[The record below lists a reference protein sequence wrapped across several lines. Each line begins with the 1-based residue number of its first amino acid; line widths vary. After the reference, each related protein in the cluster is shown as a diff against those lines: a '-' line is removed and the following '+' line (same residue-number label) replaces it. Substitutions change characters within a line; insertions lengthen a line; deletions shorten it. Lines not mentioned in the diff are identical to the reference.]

1 LGLLKRKPKISIE
14 EFCREF
20 YDSQIFQPI
29 IAGEDVGSVFCDAVF
44 NSVSEADPSFATVDR
59 TVFRQEMTALRM
71 ELFSLA
77 WVHHFKQGKYTL
89 PQTDFT
95 KSYLE
100 KKGRLDIWN
109 SILDYNQAVA
119 HSSVIT
125 ATEEQENT
133 SWITYINSLR
143 AGLLNKWVETGIDK
157 ECAVCVANR
166 MGTENSCKKGI
177 TLQVLNTR
185 LADRLGCDVSL
196 SFEALFR
203 LEAVILGLYHVA
215 TESIKSANLNL

>member
-1 LGLLKRKPKISIE
+1 MGLLKRKPKVSIE

-29 IAGEDVGSVFCDAVF
+29 IADEDVGSVFCDAVF
-44 NSVSEADPSFATVDR
+44 NSISEAYPSFATADR
-59 TVFRQEMTALRM
+59 VVFRQEMTALRM
-71 ELFSLA
+71 ELFGLA

-89 PQTDFT
+89 PQAVFT

-100 KKGRLDIWN
+100 QKGHLDIWN
-109 SILDYNQAVA
+109 IMLDYNQAVA
-119 HSSVIT
+119 RSSVIT
-125 ATEEQENT
+125 ATGEQEKA

-143 AGLLNKWVETGIDK
+143 AGLLDKWIETGIDK

-166 MGTENSCKKGI
+166 MGTENSCNKGI
-177 TLQVLNTR
+177 TLQLLNAR
-185 LADRLGCDVSL
+185 LADRLGCDISL
-196 SFEALFR
+196 SFEALLR